1 MVVSPQPRNQL
12 GDWRSQDNKVPIIM
26 WKKYKVK
33 GGKGEEESKKSS
45 DIGRREDGEMGSG

>member
-1 MVVSPQPRNQL
+1 VTT
-12 GDWRSQDNKVPIIM
+12 II

-45 DIGRREDGEMGSG
+45 DIGRREDGEMGSGQ